1 MGLDLILDMYL
12 LARAKLCW
20 PAQDPTWR
28 QVINRD
34 LSVAALRYFVAL
46 RQRELAEGK
55 LKLKRQHR
63 AGAPVPAAGKGGR
76 NQVRVLE
83 GLAASGLRAI
93 RYALEARCLWFW
105 PLCCWV
111 ICLPRVSSHAS
122 GRGYTQVHGLR
133 CDNC

>member
-1 MGLDLILDMYL
+1 MLRL
-12 LARAKLCW
+12 LTHQHE
-20 PAQDPTWR
+20 QDSIGPLKTSLTWR

-55 LKLKRQHR
+55 LKLRRQHHK
-63 AGAPVPAAGKGGR
+63 AGAPVPAAGQKGAR

-93 RYALEARCLWFW
+93 RYALEARRLWYCAF
-105 PLCCWV
+105 CCC
-111 ICLPRVSSHAS
+111 IIFLPGVKSEASS
-122 GRGYTQVHGLR
+122 
-133 CDNC
+133 